1 MKPLLKIQTIPI
13 KIEAQTRR
21 ASLQYSETPQPRVNI
36 TRTPGRARIQSTPAR
51 VSIDQTEARANSG
64 LKTAARLTRD
74 FAGAGRS
81 AAMEA
86 TRDYAQLGKA
96 VVDSISQGG
105 EPLIDAAFN
114 SATRPVGA
122 GGAEYGQT
130 QGPDIQVEMGSVSF
144 DYQMDSL
151 TFDWNVN
158 TKPQLE
164 YIPPSIEYSI
174 KQYPQV
180 IIEYVGE
187 PIYVPASANP
197 NYKGSA

>member
-21 ASLQYSETPQPRVNI
+21 ASLQHNPTPQPQVNI
-36 TRTPGRARIQSTPAR
+36 TRTPGRANIQSRQAR
-51 VSIDQTEARANSG
+51 VFIDQTEARANSG
-64 LKTAARLTRD
+64 LKTVSRLTRD

-81 AAMEA
+81 AALEA
-86 TRDYAQLGKA
+86 TRNAAQEGNMLVDSLGK
-96 VVDSISQGG
+96 G
-105 EPLIDAAFN
+105 EPLIDIAV
-114 SATRPVGA
+114 SKATRPLNEA
-122 GGAEYGQT
+122 GAEYGQT
-130 QGPDIQVEMGSVSF
+130 QLAEFQVDPGSVSF
-144 DYQMDSL
+144 DYQMDKL

-197 NYKGSA
+197 NYQGTA